1 MNYNK
6 FQEQIINEIKKL
18 IAEDKEIKL
27 NKVMK
32 NNGIEQCGITILEKD
47 SNIMPTFYLEHYYE
61 KYKEGESVEK
71 LASQIVRLHEENKVN
86 EKLDVSFF
94 QDFEQVKHQIVF
106 KLINT
111 KLNQKLLQDI
121 PHKQFMDLSIVLYY
135 LWDFKQFE
143 NATVLIRN
151 EHLKMWQV
159 DEEKLF
165 SVAMNNTETI
175 LGSET
180 IKMEEILLNMLRPK
194 EEMLWLKNIDSKMY
208 VLTNQ
213 YRLFGAS
220 TMLYDHVIR
229 DFAICNGKNV
239 YIIPSSVHELILI
252 PDDGQIDCSVLNEM
266 VKEVNETQLDR
277 REILADH
284 VYYYDYEDDVLAACM
299 D

>member
-27 NKVMK
+27 SKVMK
-32 NNGIEQCGITILEKD
+32 NNGIEQCGITIMEKD

-61 KYKEGESVEK
+61 KYKEGETVEK
-71 LASQIVRLHEENKVN
+71 LASRIVRLHEENKVN

-94 QDFEQVKHQIVF
+94 HDFEQVKRQIVF

-165 SVAMNNTETI
+165 SVAMKNTETI
-175 LGSET
+175 MASET
-180 IKMEEILLNMLRPK
+180 IKMEEILLNMLHPK

-229 DFAICNGKNV
+229 DFAICKEKNV